1 MATDGES
8 ISMSLAVATCVAMAL
23 FYVLILYVP
32 TVILRLPSASS
43 YTEFMIRRF
52 ICAAICTVASLVFT
66 AFILPIKSWEASYI
80 LGVYGIR
87 KDHLWQGVVYPLL
100 LTSLVYA
107 GSLVL
112 KLFTLLE
119 SWKENGGG
127 CSSFNYIRSFF
138 QTIPAS
144 VLTSAS
150 NVSVWRNFIVAPV
163 TEELVFRSC
172 MIPLL
177 LCAGFRINTAIFL
190 CPVLFSLA
198 HLNHFREMYI
208 RHNRSYLRAS
218 LIVGLQLGYTV
229 IFGAYASFLFIRTGN
244 IPGIY
249 ISYTCKSLSNG
260 WLSPAL
266 CKFYRTSCCS
276 FVCSYILQLHGIA
289 CAIRKWKRFGE
300 CSVLRRCGWVRLT
313 SLSFNKASHVQR

>member
-8 ISMSLAVATCVAMAL
+8 ISMSVAVAACVAMAV
-23 FYVLILYVP
+23 FYVLILYAP

-66 AFILPIKSWEASYI
+66 AFILPIKSWEASVI

-87 KDHLWQGVVYPLL
+87 TDHLWQGVVYPLL
-100 LTSLVYA
+100 LTSLIYA
-107 GSLVL
+107 SSLVL
-112 KLFTLLE
+112 KLLLLLE

-144 VLTSAS
+144 VLTGAS

-163 TEELVFRSC
+163 TEELVFRAC

-177 LCAGFRINTAIFL
+177 LCAGFRIYTAIFL

-208 RHNRSYLRAS
+208 RHNRSYLRAT

-229 IFGAYASFLFIRTGN
+229 IFGAYASFLFIRTGHLAAPLFAHIFCN
-244 IPGIY
+244 YMGLPVLFAQGKGLV
-249 ISYTCKSLSNG
+249 STAALLGGVVGFVSLLFPLTKPLMYNDRTNNCPC
-260 WLSPAL
+260 WLGYCL
-266 CKFYRTSCCS
+266 
-276 FVCSYILQLHGIA
+276 
-289 CAIRKWKRFGE
+289 W
-300 CSVLRRCGWVRLT
+300 
-313 SLSFNKASHVQR
+313 N

>member
-1 MATDGES
+1 
-8 ISMSLAVATCVAMAL
+8 
-23 FYVLILYVP
+23 
-32 TVILRLPSASS
+32 
-43 YTEFMIRRF
+43 
-52 ICAAICTVASLVFT
+52 
-66 AFILPIKSWEASYI
+66 
-80 LGVYGIR
+80 
-87 KDHLWQGVVYPLL
+87 
-100 LTSLVYA
+100 
-107 GSLVL
+107 VL

-218 LIVGLQLGYTV
+218 LIVGMSLPSIIIIILFVDQSWASLVRWSGLQLGYTV
-229 IFGAYASFLFIRTGN
+229 IFGAYASFLFIRTGHLAAPLFAHIFCNYMGLPVLYANGKGLVSAAFLGGVVGFVLLLFPLTKPLMYNDSTNDCPCWLGYCLWNWHFSKFFFIYHHVLESIFWHN
-244 IPGIY
+244 IGIMVFY
-249 ISYTCKSLSNG
+249 CKLMFLDSL
-260 WLSPAL
+260 
-266 CKFYRTSCCS
+266 CS
-276 FVCSYILQLHGIA
+276 FFLVNI
-289 CAIRKWKRFGE
+289 
-300 CSVLRRCGWVRLT
+300 
-313 SLSFNKASHVQR
+313 

>member
-8 ISMSLAVATCVAMAL
+8 ISMSVAVAACVAMAV
-23 FYVLILYVP
+23 FYVLILYAP

-43 YTEFMIRRF
+43 HTEFMIRRF

-66 AFILPIKSWEASYI
+66 AFILPIKSWEASVI

-87 KDHLWQGVVYPLL
+87 TDHLWQGVVYPLL
-100 LTSLVYA
+100 LTSLIYA
-107 GSLVL
+107 SSLVL
-112 KLFTLLE
+112 KLLFFLE

-127 CSSFNYIRSFF
+127 CSSFNHISSFV

-144 VLTSAS
+144 VLTGAS

-163 TEELVFRSC
+163 TEELVFRAC

-177 LCAGFRINTAIFL
+177 LCAGFRIYTAIFL

-229 IFGAYASFLFIRTGN
+229 IFGAYASFLFIRTG
-244 IPGIY
+244 
-249 ISYTCKSLSNG
+249 TFL
-260 WLSPAL
+260 AL
-266 CKFYRTSCCS
+266 YK
-276 FVCSYILQLHGIA
+276 LHVTT
-289 CAIRKWKRFGE
+289 F
-300 CSVLRRCGWVRLT
+300 
-313 SLSFNKASHVQR
+313 

>member
-1 MATDGES
+1 MFCDMEQ
-8 ISMSLAVATCVAMAL
+8 
-23 FYVLILYVP
+23 
-32 TVILRLPSASS
+32 
-43 YTEFMIRRF
+43 
-52 ICAAICTVASLVFT
+52 
-66 AFILPIKSWEASYI
+66 
-80 LGVYGIR
+80 
-87 KDHLWQGVVYPLL
+87 WQGVVYPLL

-218 LIVGLQLGYTV
+218 LIVGMSLPS
-229 IFGAYASFLFIRTGN
+229 IIIIILFVDQ
-244 IPGIY
+244 
-249 ISYTCKSLSNG
+249 S
-260 WLSPAL
+260 
-266 CKFYRTSCCS
+266 
-276 FVCSYILQLHGIA
+276 
-289 CAIRKWKRFGE
+289 
-300 CSVLRRCGWVRLT
+300 
-313 SLSFNKASHVQR
+313 

>member
-66 AFILPIKSWEASYI
+66 AFIFPIKSWEASYI

-112 KLFTLLE
+112 KLLFLLE

-229 IFGAYASFLFIRTGN
+229 IFGAYASFLFIRTGHLAAPLFAHIFCN
-244 IPGIY
+244 YMGLPVLY
-249 ISYTCKSLSNG
+249 ANG
-260 WLSPAL
+260 KGLVSAAFLGGVVGFVLLLFPLTKPLMYNDSTNDCPCWLGYCL
-266 CKFYRTSCCS
+266 
-276 FVCSYILQLHGIA
+276 
-289 CAIRKWKRFGE
+289 W
-300 CSVLRRCGWVRLT
+300 
-313 SLSFNKASHVQR
+313 N